1 MNKIIT
7 SLVVFFIF
15 LSATAQKK
23 AVDSIISENKTTYNT
38 WSIEVNIGF
47 SKAVRPFT
55 DGYASSG
62 DSKFLN
68 ITGINHFDIGVRKM
82 INPKFG
88 LKFDIAS
95 DIIENQGSSADS
107 KNFYSTQNRVAL
119 QGIINLARVLNFNTF
134 SKRIGLLAHGGV
146 QFGALTPKPVGSKIR
161 TDRNGG
167 YIIGLTPQVKITDK
181 LVFTTD
187 FSVLVNSRQHLTW
200 NGGENKVSNNL
211 SGEMNVIN
219 FGLTCY
225 LGKNGK
231 HADWTNLPAKHDPV
245 LQKSIEA
252 LEKLIKDV
260 DLDGIPDYIDLQND
274 TPKGLVVDSRG
285 RFIDVNK
292 NNIPDELE
300 PPVET
305 VKKPTETKTDE
316 SYNLDNIKL
325 EFGIIDI
332 YYDPNK
338 ISPVERS
345 KTVLN
350 NLILF
355 LKKFPETKITLTGY
369 SYATG
374 NAKTNIELANKRAE
388 NLKKFIVSKGITAD
402 RMTTSGKGVDQFSN
416 VNDISSLEL
425 ARRVSITLK

>member
-7 SLVVFFIF
+7 SLVVFFTL
-15 LSATAQKK
+15 LSGTAQKK
-23 AVDSIISENKTTYNT
+23 AVDSIIGEYKTTYNT
-38 WSIEVNIGF
+38 WSIEANIGS

-146 QFGALTPKPVGSKIR
+146 QLGSLTPKPVGGKIR
-161 TDRNGG
+161 SDRNGG

-181 LVFTTD
+181 LVFTSD
-187 FSVLVNSRQHLTW
+187 FSVLVNSRQHSTW

-225 LGKNGK
+225 LGKN
-231 HADWTNLPAKHDPV
+231 AKHEDWIAKNYGFNQEKIIIKQEKV
-245 LQKSIEA
+245 ITVIEN
-252 LEKLIKDV
+252 
-260 DLDGIPDYIDLQND
+260 GID
-274 TPKGLVVDSRG
+274 KVEE
-285 RFIDVNK
+285 FIVNFDI
-292 NNIPDELE
+292 NENEPNISNSDHF
-300 PPVET
+300 
-305 VKKPTETKTDE
+305 KKII
-316 SYNLDNIKL
+316 NLLLFKDNIKV
-325 EFGIIDI
+325 IIYFFEEGNTEDLSIARTNSIKNILVSNNINQERITISKKTAGPLDKNNDKLAKDI
-332 YYDPNK
+332 K
-338 ISPVERS
+338 I
-345 KTVLN
+345 L
-350 NLILF
+350 L
-355 LKKFPETKITLTGY
+355 Y
-369 SYATG
+369 SV
-374 NAKTNIELANKRAE
+374 K
-388 NLKKFIVSKGITAD
+388 
-402 RMTTSGKGVDQFSN
+402 
-416 VNDISSLEL
+416 
-425 ARRVSITLK
+425 